1 MTNVEKP
8 ETSQGKS
15 AASFLWPHVA
25 FWIIVL
31 ILAIGFELLV
41 RERVLSPA
49 AYAAPSETLLRLR
62 TLFTQDGFATD
73 VWLTSR
79 RALLSVLIGFPL
91 GVGLAVGLYTL
102 GRASSSGAMAL
113 DFTRSTPITALIPV
127 MIALTGIGEM
137 SKVAI
142 GTLSATLVTAITM
155 WVGIRHG
162 LQKFNLL
169 LHLYRPNY
177 GKRVLLVIL
186 PYTIP
191 NMLAALKLAV
201 SSALVLVIVAEMF
214 IGSQGGIGK
223 VINDRTY
230 GDDRAAQFAAVFAA
244 GLLGYILNVVFD
256 GVQRFVLRAFGHP
269 EGEQAG
275 HALG

>member
-1 MTNVEKP
+1 MTKP
-8 ETSQGKS
+8 ETRQHQS
-15 AASFLWPHVA
+15 AVNFLWPHVA

-49 AYAAPSETLLRLR
+49 AYAAPTETLVRLR

-79 RALLSVLIGFPL
+79 RALLSVVIGFPL
-91 GVGLAVGLYTL
+91 GVGLAVGLYSL
-102 GRASSSGAMAL
+102 GRASASGAMAL
-113 DFTRSTPITALIPV
+113 DFTRSTPITALIPI

-137 SKVAI
+137 SKIAI
-142 GTLSATLVTAITM
+142 GTFSATLVTAITV

-177 GKRVLLVIL
+177 GKRILLVIL

-201 SSALVLVIVAEMF
+201 SSALVLVVVAEMF
-214 IGSQGGIGK
+214 IGSKGGIGK

-230 GDDRAAQFAAVFAA
+230 GDDRAAQFAAVFTA
-244 GLLGYILNVVFD
+244 GLLGYLLNVIFD
-256 GVQRFVLRAFGHP
+256 GVQRIALRAFGHP
-269 EGEQAG
+269 EGE
-275 HALG
+275 HSDPALG